1 MNHPSATRS
10 MTVRRLDQLPDEAHP
25 GRRIAVIGA
34 GVAGLVAAQE
44 LLDAG
49 HDVHVFE
56 AGRHAGG
63 HANTITVET
72 AGGRWDVDT
81 GFVVLNDRNYPNL
94 DRLFDELRIATQP
107 ADMSFSVS
115 DGAGRF
121 EWASRPLGL
130 FANPAQ
136 ALDPRFHRMLA
147 DLFRFH
153 REARSLVG
161 LDGDGPSLR
170 AFLAERGYS
179 EYFIERLIVP
189 QVSSVWSADPAELW
203 SFPASFLAAFLANH
217 GLLQL
222 VGRPRWRTVS
232 GGSRRYVEALVG
244 VFGGRLHL
252 RAPVRRIERD
262 PLGVDV
268 CFDDTVARF
277 DEVVLAVHSDQAL
290 ALLAAPS
297 PAEREVLGA
306 IPYQA
311 NETVLHTDERLL
323 PRRRAARA
331 SWNYHLTEKPVGKT
345 TITYDMNRLQSLRAD
360 RRFLVT
366 LNRSEAI
373 DPAQVIQRFQYAH
386 PTYTRAGVAAQR
398 RWTEISGRD
407 HTHYCGAYWRWGFHE
422 DGAWSGL
429 RVAES
434 LGGRGPIGGS
444 ILEGPLPRVEREQA
458 AEALAA

>member
-1 MNHPSATRS
+1 MPAATRTRS
-10 MTVRRLDQLPDEAHP
+10 RSRRP
-25 GRRIAVIGA
+25 
-34 GVAGLVAAQE
+34 
-44 LLDAG
+44 
-49 HDVHVFE
+49 
-56 AGRHAGG
+56 
-63 HANTITVET
+63 T
-72 AGGRWDVDT
+72 GRWDVDT

-94 DRLFDELRIATQP
+94 DRLFDELGIATQP

-147 DLFRFH
+147 DLVRFH
-153 REARSLVG
+153 REARALVG
-161 LDGDGPSLR
+161 LDGEGPSLR
-170 AFLAERGYS
+170 AFLAERRYS

-203 SFPASFLAAFLANH
+203 SFPASFLAAFFANH

-222 VGRPRWRTVS
+222 VGRPRWRSVS

-244 VFGGRLHL
+244 AFGGRLHL

-262 PLGVDV
+262 P
-268 CFDDTVARF
+268 ARCRRLF
-277 DEVVLAVHSDQAL
+277 RRRRSPAL
-290 ALLAAPS
+290 TRSCSLSTPIRRWRCLPTPS

-306 IPYQA
+306 IPYQT

-331 SWNYHLTEKPVGKT
+331 SWNYHLTESPVGRT

-366 LNRSEAI
+366 LNRTRGDRSRTG
-373 DPAQVIQRFQYAH
+373 DPALRLRAPHLHARRRRGPAPLGRDQRPRPH
-386 PTYTRAGVAAQR
+386 PLLRGLLALGLPRGRRLVGAARRGVARRTRADRRQHPRRAAPERRSASPPQR
-398 RWTEISGRD
+398 RS
-407 HTHYCGAYWRWGFHE
+407 
-422 DGAWSGL
+422 
-429 RVAES
+429 
-434 LGGRGPIGGS
+434 
-444 ILEGPLPRVEREQA
+444 A
-458 AEALAA
+458 A